1 MSSYGVGE
9 AIKMCLEQLA
19 VEEFVIGCGGS
30 AFSDAGYGCMSAIF
44 DLPRLKSYQDILS
57 VQELNIPKTNI

>member
-9 AIKMCLEQLA
+9 AIKICLDKYSVDQ
-19 VEEFVIGCGGS
+19 FVIGCGGS

-44 DLPRLKSYQDILS
+44 DLPRLS
-57 VQELNIPKTNI
+57 NF